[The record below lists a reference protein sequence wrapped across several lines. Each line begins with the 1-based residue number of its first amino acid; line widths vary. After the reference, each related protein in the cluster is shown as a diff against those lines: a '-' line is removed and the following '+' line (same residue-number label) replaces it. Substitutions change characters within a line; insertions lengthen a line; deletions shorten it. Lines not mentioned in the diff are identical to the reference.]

1 MLRVE
6 KNIEVIGDIEL
17 AKITITAGSGLV
29 LGWHFCQSGLT
40 GYCQKVIIN
49 ILMFLYFGNVR

>member
-29 LGWHFCQSGLT
+29 QNRSRSHKG
-40 GYCQKVIIN
+40 IIN
-49 ILMFLYFGNVR
+49 ANDRCMSGSCHL

>member
-29 LGWHFCQSGLT
+29 LWWLKSLSG
-40 GYCQKVIIN
+40 
-49 ILMFLYFGNVR
+49 